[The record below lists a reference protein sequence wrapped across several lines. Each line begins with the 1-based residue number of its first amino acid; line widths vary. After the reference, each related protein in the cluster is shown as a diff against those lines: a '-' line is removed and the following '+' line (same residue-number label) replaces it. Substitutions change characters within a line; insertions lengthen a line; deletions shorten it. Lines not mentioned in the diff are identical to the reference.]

1 VELAGEDEPS
11 YDNLPCHKAVLTMD
25 NIQCATQLHRLFSD
39 PSSDNHLEVLVGS
52 ERNSLLHL
60 TALKRL
66 PLAISIVPG
75 RFGHGLE

>member
-1 VELAGEDEPS
+1 
-11 YDNLPCHKAVLTMD
+11 MD

-60 TALKRL
+60 AALKRL
-66 PLAISIVPG
+66 PLAINILLG
-75 RFGHGLE
+75 RFEHGLEQKRNANEYIPLEALELIWRNRR